1 MFIITHKCPVVLN
14 TIVQLNL
21 PQLKEKQ
28 AEETREIRNLAPD
41 LRQAQPNF
49 QVLKN
54 QMT

>member
-1 MFIITHKCPVVLN
+1 MLIITHKSFVVPN

-41 LRQAQPNF
+41 FTQAQPNF
-49 QVLKN
+49 QVL
-54 QMT
+54 